1 MKQWMRKF
9 FAVMMMVCLLAGC
22 TVRAEEETV
31 LVDANELLDSVVMAN
46 FDDIALTLNA
56 LNDASQNAASSAD
69 ELGHEGGD
77 LVVTADGAVVSMAVR
92 YYNVIVAVSNADI
105 KAATSLVIYDLNTGN
120 GYPAQISDEENSLIF
135 FKLDEMP
142 NVEKLYLTN
151 SIPAGATVG
160 HNCDFGIYL
169 FGYYKDGTSIGITDM
184 TVTRPAEGE
193 LFGTYSGVELMQ
205 GSPIFCF
212 SNDNERVTI
221 GLADKNHRY
230 LDFCEYDKYL
240 RSTAASNPT
249 AAPTSAPTAV
259 PTSAPTTVPT
269 TAPTA
274 VPAGAS
280 TDAPNNPPT
289 DAPNNPPTDAPTAVP
304 TEVPTDAPTAVP
316 TEVPTNAPT
325 AAPTAAPTESPAA
338 ESPTQT
344 VLYVIIGVLAAAVVA
359 LVLTRGRKK
368 GGKNQQEEA
377 ETKRFQ
383 QPEEK
388 DAPTQQLPVEEQP
401 QPRVA
406 LECIGGNLQGMTFPI
421 SSRVVFGRD
430 PKRCSIIYPKDAKG
444 ISGVHCAAE
453 PTADGQIIL
462 TDLGSTYGTM
472 AGGQQLTAGKG
483 VTLRPGDAFT
493 LGGSENVF
501 VVRRL

>member
-1 MKQWMRKF
+1 MKQWMRRS
-9 FAVMMMVCLLAGC
+9 FAVLMMVCLLAGS
-22 TVRAEEETV
+22 TAWAEETT
-31 LVDANELLDSVVMAN
+31 LVDVNELLDSVITAELSDNALN
-46 FDDIALTLNA
+46 FDAAYTLNA

-69 ELGHEGGD
+69 ELGSEGGD
-77 LVVTADGAVVSMAVR
+77 LLVVADGSVVSMAVR
-92 YYNVIVAVSNADI
+92 YYNTIVAVSNSDI
-105 KAATSLVIYDLNTGN
+105 KTATSFRIFDLNTGN
-120 GYPAQISDEENSLIF
+120 GYPAQISGEENSLIF

-142 NVEKLYLTN
+142 DVEKLYMTN
-151 SIPAGATVG
+151 GIPAGATVG
-160 HNCDFGIYL
+160 TNGGIYS
-169 FGYYKDGTSIGITDM
+169 YYVDGDSIHITKVQ
-184 TVTRPAEGE
+184 VTRPAEGE
-193 LFGTYSGVELMQ
+193 LFGTYSGAELMQ
-205 GSPIFCF
+205 GSPIFF
-212 SNDNERVTI
+212 FTDDKERVII

-230 LDFCEYDKYL
+230 LDLYAYYEL
-240 RSTAASNPT
+240 TTAANNPT
-249 AAPTSAPTAV
+249 AAPTAV
-259 PTSAPTTVPT
+259 PTSVPT

-280 TDAPNNPPT
+280 TDAP
-289 DAPNNPPTDAPTAVP
+289 TAVP
-304 TEVPTDAPTAVP
+304 TEVPTDAPTAAP
-316 TEVPTNAPT
+316 TESSA
-325 AAPTAAPTESPAA
+325 AAPTESPAA
-338 ESPTQT
+338 ESQTQT

-388 DAPTQQLPVEEQP
+388 DAPTQQLPVEEKQ

-406 LECIGGNLQGMTFPI
+406 LECIGGALQGMTFPI
-421 SSRVVFGRD
+421 SSRVVIGRD

-483 VTLRPGDAFT
+483 VTLHPGDAFT
-493 LGGSENVF
+493 LGGKENVF
-501 VVRRL
+501 EVRRL

>member
-1 MKQWMRKF
+1 MKQWMRRF
-9 FAVMMMVCLLAGC
+9 FAVLMMACLLAGNAW
-22 TVRAEEETV
+22 AEETA
-31 LVDANELLDSVVMAN
+31 LVDVNELLDSVITAELSDNALN
-46 FDDIALTLNA
+46 FDAAYTLNA

-69 ELGHEGGD
+69 EWGSEGGD
-77 LVVTADGAVVSMAVR
+77 LLVVADGSVVSMAVR
-92 YYNVIVAVSNADI
+92 YYNTIVAVSNSDI
-105 KAATSLVIYDLNTGN
+105 KTATSFRIFDLNTGN
-120 GYPAQISDEENSLIF
+120 GYPAQISGEENSLIF

-142 NVEKLYLTN
+142 DVEKLYMTN
-151 SIPAGATVG
+151 GIPAGATVG
-160 HNCDFGIYL
+160 TNGGIYS
-169 FGYYKDGTSIGITDM
+169 YYVDGDSIHITKVQ
-184 TVTRPAEGE
+184 VTRPAEGE
-193 LFGTYSGVELMQ
+193 LFGTYSGAELMQ
-205 GSPIFCF
+205 GSPIFF
-212 SNDNERVTI
+212 FTDDKERVTI

-230 LDFCEYDKYL
+230 LDLYAYYEL
-240 RSTAASNPT
+240 TTAANSSTA
-249 AAPTSAPTAV
+249 APTAV
-259 PTSAPTTVPT
+259 PTSAPT
-269 TAPTA
+269 
-274 VPAGAS
+274 S
-280 TDAPNNPPT
+280 
-289 DAPNNPPTDAPTAVP
+289 
-304 TEVPTDAPTAVP
+304 
-316 TEVPTNAPT
+316 
-325 AAPTAAPTESPAA
+325 APTESPAA

-493 LGGSENVF
+493 LGGSENRF
-501 VVRRL
+501 TVRRL

>member
-1 MKQWMRKF
+1 MKQWMRRF
-9 FAVMMMVCLLAGC
+9 FAVLMMACLMLGNAAW
-22 TVRAEEETV
+22 AEKA
-31 LVDANELLDSVVMAN
+31 LVDVNELLDSVITAELS
-46 FDDIALTLNA
+46 DNA

-69 ELGHEGGD
+69 EWGSEGGD
-77 LVVTADGAVVSMAVR
+77 LLVVADGSVVSMAVR
-92 YYNVIVAVSNADI
+92 YYNTIVAVSNSDI
-105 KAATSLVIYDLNTGN
+105 KTATSFRIFDLNTGN
-120 GYPAQISDEENSLIF
+120 GYPAQISGEENSLIF

-142 NVEKLYLTN
+142 DVEKLFMTN
-151 SIPAGATVG
+151 GIPAGATVG
-160 HNCDFGIYL
+160 TNGGIYS
-169 FGYYKDGTSIGITDM
+169 YYVDGDSIHITKVQ
-184 TVTRPAEGE
+184 VTRPAEGE
-193 LFGTYSGVELMQ
+193 LFGTYSGAELMQ
-205 GSPIFCF
+205 GSPIFF
-212 SNDNERVTI
+212 FTDDKERVTI

-230 LDFCEYDKYL
+230 LDLYAYYEL
-240 RSTAASNPT
+240 TTAANNPT
-249 AAPTSAPTAV
+249 AAPTAV
-259 PTSAPTTVPT
+259 PTSVPTSAPT

-289 DAPNNPPTDAPTAVP
+289 DAPTAVP
-304 TEVPTDAPTAVP
+304 TEVPTTAPTAV
-316 TEVPTNAPT
+316 
-325 AAPTAAPTESPAA
+325 PTAAPTESPAA

-359 LVLTRGRKK
+359 LVLTRCRKK

-388 DAPTQQLPVEEQP
+388 DAPTQQLPKVEEQP

-453 PTADGQIIL
+453 PTADGLIIL

>member
-1 MKQWMRKF
+1 MKQWMRRF
-9 FAVMMMVCLLAGC
+9 FAVLMMACLLAGNAW
-22 TVRAEEETV
+22 AEETA
-31 LVDANELLDSVVMAN
+31 LVDVNELLDSVITAELSDNALN
-46 FDDIALTLNA
+46 FDADYTLNA

-69 ELGHEGGD
+69 ELGSEGGD
-77 LVVTADGAVVSMAVR
+77 LLVVADGSVVSMAVR
-92 YYNVIVAVSNADI
+92 YYNTIVAVSNSDI
-105 KAATSLVIYDLNTGN
+105 KTATSFRIFDLNTGN
-120 GYPAQISDEENSLIF
+120 GYPAQISGEENSLIF

-142 NVEKLYLTN
+142 DVEKLYMTN
-151 SIPAGATVG
+151 GIPAGATVG
-160 HNCDFGIYL
+160 TNGGIYS
-169 FGYYKDGTSIGITDM
+169 YYVDGDSIRITKVQ
-184 TVTRPAEGE
+184 VTRPAEGE
-193 LFGTYSGVELMQ
+193 LFGTYSGAELMQ
-205 GSPIFCF
+205 GSPIFF
-212 SNDNERVTI
+212 FTDDKERVTI

-230 LDFCEYDKYL
+230 LDLYAYYEL
-240 RSTAASNPT
+240 TTAANNPT
-249 AAPTSAPTAV
+249 AAPTAV
-259 PTSAPTTVPT
+259 PTSVPTSAPT

-280 TDAPNNPPT
+280 TDAPNNPT
-289 DAPNNPPTDAPTAVP
+289 
-304 TEVPTDAPTAVP
+304 TDAPTAVP

-388 DAPTQQLPVEEQP
+388 DAPTQQLPVEEKP

-421 SSRVVFGRD
+421 SSRVVIGRD
-430 PKRCSIIYPKDAKG
+430 PKHCSIIYPKDAHG
-444 ISGVHCAAE
+444 ISSVHCAAE

-462 TDLGSTYGTM
+462 IDLGSTYGTM

-483 VTLRPGDAFT
+483 VTLHPGDAFT
-493 LGGSENVF
+493 LGGKENVF
-501 VVRRL
+501 EVRRL

>member
-1 MKQWMRKF
+1 MKQWMRSF
-9 FAVMMMVCLLAGC
+9 FAVLMMLCLLAGS
-22 TVRAEEETV
+22 TAWAEETA
-31 LVDANELLDSVVMAN
+31 LVDVNELLDSVITAELSDNALN
-46 FDDIALTLNA
+46 FDAAYTLNA

-69 ELGHEGGD
+69 ELGSEGGD
-77 LVVTADGAVVSMAVR
+77 LLVVADGSVVSMAVR
-92 YYNVIVAVSNADI
+92 YYNTIVAVSNSDI
-105 KAATSLVIYDLNTGN
+105 KTATSFRIYDLNTGN
-120 GYPAQISDEENSLIF
+120 GYPAQISGEENSLIF

-142 NVEKLYLTN
+142 DVEKLYMTN
-151 SIPAGATVG
+151 GIPAGATVG
-160 HNCDFGIYL
+160 TNGGIYS
-169 FGYYKDGTSIGITDM
+169 YYIDGDSIRITKVQ
-184 TVTRPAEGE
+184 VTRPAEGE
-193 LFGTYSGVELMQ
+193 LFGTYSGAELMQ
-205 GSPIFCF
+205 GSPIFF
-212 SNDNERVTI
+212 FTDDKERVTI

-230 LDFCEYDKYL
+230 LDLYAYYEL
-240 RSTAASNPT
+240 TTAANSSTAAPT
-249 AAPTSAPTAV
+249 AAPTSA
-259 PTSAPTTVPT
+259 PT

-289 DAPNNPPTDAPTAVP
+289 NVPTAVP
-304 TEVPTDAPTAVP
+304 TEVPTD
-316 TEVPTNAPT
+316 EPT

-338 ESPTQT
+338 ESQTQT

-377 ETKRFQ
+377 ETQRFQ
-383 QPEEK
+383 QQEEK
-388 DAPTQQLPVEEQP
+388 DAPTQQLPVEEKP

-406 LECIGGNLQGMTFPI
+406 LACIGGALQGMTFPI
-421 SSRVVFGRD
+421 SSRVVIGRD
-430 PKRCSIIYPKDAKG
+430 PKHCSIIYPKNAHG
-444 ISGVHCAAE
+444 ISSVHCAAE

-483 VTLRPGDAFT
+483 VTLHPGDTFT

-501 VVRRL
+501 VVRCL

>member
-1 MKQWMRKF
+1 MKQWMRRF
-9 FAVMMMVCLLAGC
+9 FAVLMMVCLLAGNAW
-22 TVRAEEETV
+22 AEETA
-31 LVDANELLDSVVMAN
+31 LVDVNELLDSVITAELSGNALN
-46 FDDIALTLNA
+46 FDAAYTLNA

-249 AAPTSAPTAV
+249 AAPTSAPTAAPTAV
-259 PTSAPTTVPT
+259 PTSAPT

-280 TDAPNNPPT
+280 TDAPNNP
-289 DAPNNPPTDAPTAVP
+289 
-304 TEVPTDAPTAVP
+304 PTDAPTAVP

-325 AAPTAAPTESPAA
+325 AAPTAAPTEAPAA
-338 ESPTQT
+338 ESQTQT

-359 LVLTRGRKK
+359 LMFTRGKK
-368 GGKNQQEEA
+368 SGGKNQQQ
-377 ETKRFQ
+377 ETPTQRY
-383 QPEEK
+383 QPENPPAVPDE
-388 DAPTQQLPVEEQP
+388 PTKQLTVDEPKA
-401 QPRVA
+401 RVA
-406 LECIGGNLQGMTFPI
+406 LDCIGGALQGMTFPI

-472 AGGQQLTAGKG
+472 AGGRQLTAGKG
-483 VTLRPGDAFT
+483 VTLHPGDTFT
-493 LGGSENVF
+493 LGGSENRF
-501 VVRRL
+501 TVRRL

>member
-1 MKQWMRKF
+1 MKQWMRSF
-9 FAVMMMVCLLAGC
+9 FAVMMMVCLILDNAAW
-22 TVRAEEETV
+22 AEK
-31 LVDANELLDSVVMAN
+31 ALDGNGLIGLQERVKKPDVSSMA
-46 FDDIALTLNA
+46 
-56 LNDASQNAASSAD
+56 DASIDNKSSEKAIF
-69 ELGHEGGD
+69 EGGWLGVYD
-77 LVVTADGAVVSMAVR
+77 NNHLVTMAVC
-92 YYNVIVAVSNADI
+92 YIDDSIIAVSSD
-105 KAATSLVIYDLNTGN
+105 KLREYAAHGTTLELYDFMEEKSYSVRVGK
-120 GYPAQISDEENSLIF
+120 EENSVIRF
-135 FKLDEMP
+135 VLDGAHDIPSLYMSR
-142 NVEKLYLTN
+142 NVAYGETIGLSGGEL
-151 SIPAGATVG
+151 
-160 HNCDFGIYL
+160 
-169 FGYYKDGTSIGITDM
+169 DGTISGFMQKDADGLTIM
-184 TVTRPAEGE
+184 PEVVAATRPASGE
-193 LFGTYSGVELMQ
+193 LFGTYSGSALAQ
-205 GSPIFCF
+205 GSPIFG
-212 SNDNERVTI
+212 SSSDGAVVML

-230 LDFCEYDKYL
+230 LDLNAYYDL
-240 RSTAASNPT
+240 AEAA
-249 AAPTSAPTAV
+249 
-259 PTSAPTTVPT
+259 
-269 TAPTA
+269 
-274 VPAGAS
+274 
-280 TDAPNNPPT
+280 
-289 DAPNNPPTDAPTAVP
+289 
-304 TEVPTDAPTAVP
+304 EH
-316 TEVPTNAPT
+316 PT

-388 DAPTQQLPVEEQP
+388 DVPTQQLPVEEKP

-483 VTLRPGDAFT
+483 VTLHPGDAFT

>member
-1 MKQWMRKF
+1 MKQWMRSF
-9 FAVMMMVCLLAGC
+9 FAVLMMLCLLAGS
-22 TVRAEEETV
+22 TAWAEETA
-31 LVDANELLDSVVMAN
+31 LVDVNELLDSVITAELSDNALN
-46 FDDIALTLNA
+46 FDAAYTLNA

-92 YYNVIVAVSNADI
+92 YYNTIVAVSNSDI
-105 KAATSLVIYDLNTGN
+105 KAATSFRIFDLNTGN
-120 GYPAQISDEENSLIF
+120 GYPAQISGEENSLIF
-135 FKLDEMP
+135 FKLDGMP
-142 NVEKLYLTN
+142 DVEKLYLTN

-259 PTSAPTTVPT
+259 PTSAPTT
-269 TAPTA
+269 APTA

-289 DAPNNPPTDAPTAVP
+289 N
-304 TEVPTDAPTAVP
+304 APTAVP

-444 ISGVHCAAE
+444 ISSVHCAAE

-472 AGGQQLTAGKG
+472 VGGQQLTAGKG
-483 VTLRPGDAFT
+483 VTLHPGDAFT

>member
-1 MKQWMRKF
+1 MKQWMRRF
-9 FAVMMMVCLLAGC
+9 FAVLMMLCLLAGS
-22 TVRAEEETV
+22 TAWAEETA
-31 LVDANELLDSVVMAN
+31 LVDVNELLDSVITAELSDNALN
-46 FDDIALTLNA
+46 FDAAYTLNA

-69 ELGHEGGD
+69 EWGSEGGD
-77 LVVTADGAVVSMAVR
+77 LLVVADGSVVSMAVR
-92 YYNVIVAVSNADI
+92 YYNTIVAVSNSDI
-105 KAATSLVIYDLNTGN
+105 KTATSFRIFDLNTGN
-120 GYPAQISDEENSLIF
+120 GYPAQISGEENSLIF

-142 NVEKLYLTN
+142 DVEKLYMTN
-151 SIPAGATVG
+151 GIPAGATVG
-160 HNCDFGIYL
+160 TNGGIYS
-169 FGYYKDGTSIGITDM
+169 YYVDGESIRITKVQ
-184 TVTRPAEGE
+184 VTRPAEGE
-193 LFGTYSGVELMQ
+193 LFGTYSGAELMQ

-212 SNDNERVTI
+212 TDDKERVTI

-230 LDFCEYDKYL
+230 LDLYAYYEL
-240 RSTAASNPT
+240 TTAANNPT
-249 AAPTSAPTAV
+249 AAPTAV
-259 PTSAPTTVPT
+259 PTSAPTSAPT

-280 TDAPNNPPT
+280 TDAPNNPT
-289 DAPNNPPTDAPTAVP
+289 TDAPTAVP
-304 TEVPTDAPTAVP
+304 TEVPTD
-316 TEVPTNAPT
+316 APT

-483 VTLRPGDAFT
+483 VTLHPGDAFT
-493 LGGSENVF
+493 LGGKENVF
-501 VVRRL
+501 EVRRL